1 MTELPDHHRNGG
13 LAVVATLAA
22 HGVDTIFGI
31 PGTHNLELYRH
42 LPHYGIRAVTP
53 RHEQGAGYAADGYFL
68 LSGRP
73 GVVITT
79 SGPGL
84 TNVITAAATAYA
96 ESRPMLILSPGV
108 PTGMEGADAGLLHET
123 KDSSGALSRL
133 LVASRR
139 ARTAEGAAQAV
150 AEAFALFASSRP
162 GPVHI
167 EVPLDVL
174 EGPWWG
180 TAPQPL
186 APQPPAPA
194 PDTVA
199 RAAELLRTSDRPL
212 IVAGGGSRH
221 AADRLT
227 ALAERLDAPVAT
239 TCNGKG
245 VLDEAHPLSLGSNV
259 RFGAVQEASRD
270 ADVLV
275 VLGTELADSDLWG
288 GSIGAQNVPGTA
300 AESAAPGPAGSADGL
315 TLDTALDV
323 RAPRPDGQQ
332 VIRCDIDPD
341 QLNKNLIGDVLVHS
355 DTRTFLDALL
365 AALGEDAGHGG
376 GSGSGAESGS
386 GGESEARSSFES
398 GSGGEPAGTSA
409 GRRRAESLR
418 AACAEE
424 FDGAGLNAR
433 ITRAVAAAGG
443 PGVVIGGDSSQ
454 VTYDGTVHALEA
466 HTADQLLYMPG
477 FATLGYGIPAALGA
491 KVAAPDRPVAA
502 LLGDGAAM
510 FSIQEIMTAV
520 ELGLPIPFVIVD
532 NGGYA
537 EIEDQMTARDMPPF
551 AVRLDRPDF
560 AALGR
565 AMGARGVTVDL
576 PTGDGSRGAEASGA
590 AAVDAT
596 LRDAVADAF
605 AADRPTVVHVIAP
618 R

>member
-1 MTELPDHHRNGG
+1 MTILPDHHRNGG

-42 LPHYGIRAVTP
+42 LHHYGIRAVTP

-186 APQPPAPA
+186 APQPPVPTA
-194 PDTVA
+194 DTVA
-199 RAAELLRTSDRPL
+199 RAAELLRTADRPL

-259 RFGAVQEASRD
+259 RFGAVQEASRA

-288 GSIGAQNVPGTA
+288 GTVGAQNAPGTA
-300 AESAAPGPAGSADGL
+300 AGSATPGPAGSADGL
-315 TLDTALDV
+315 TVDSALDV

-355 DTRTFLDALL
+355 DTGAFLDALL

-376 GSGSGAESGS
+376 GSGLGSRPDSGS
-386 GGESEARSSFES
+386 EA
-398 GSGGEPAGTSA
+398 GSDPEPVGTSA
-409 GRRRAESLR
+409 GRHRAESLR

-466 HTADQLLYMPG
+466 HTPDQLLYMPG

-491 KVAAPDRPVAA
+491 KVAAPERPVAA

-510 FSIQEIMTAV
+510 FSVQEVMTAV
-520 ELGLPIPFVIVD
+520 ELGLPIPFVVVD

-565 AMGARGVTVDL
+565 SMGAHGVTVAL
-576 PTGDGSRGAEASGA
+576 PTGAGEAGALAEF
-590 AAVDAT
+590 DAT
-596 LRDAVADAF
+596 LRGAVADAF
-605 AADRPTVVHVIAP
+605 AAGRPTVVHVIAP
-618 R
+618 RRAPSADA